1 MNLHFT
7 NRETE
12 AWRSGS
18 LICLRDIDMPG
29 DRRGELTGE
38 KTCWPR
44 HTASCFPNPHLLWAL
59 ASPTVKPG
67 GSVQFSSVAQS
78 CPTLYDPMDC
88 SRLGFPVHCQL
99 LEFTQTHVHR
109 VGNGDLGSIPGLGR
123 SPGGGDSNPRQYSS
137 LENPHRQRSLVG
149 SSPWGRKED
158 MTKQLS
164 TAQRKH
170 CTL

>member
-1 MNLHFT
+1 MRQTFLAKEIGHGT
-7 NRETE
+7 PAWGCWSGAEDACEVSHGPCSPADLGSPVSVKDSLCRGREH
-12 AWRSGS
+12 
-18 LICLRDIDMPG
+18 M
-29 DRRGELTGE
+29 
-38 KTCWPR
+38 
-44 HTASCFPNPHLLWAL
+44 WA
-59 ASPTVKPG
+59 
-67 GSVQFSSVAQS
+67 VQFSSVAQS
-78 CPTLYDPMDC
+78 CPFLWDSMDC
-88 SRLGFPVHCQL
+88 STPGLPVHCQL

>member
-1 MNLHFT
+1 MRTPPLTCPSGLCEQAAVFAPIPLYLHFT

-109 VGNGDLGSIPGLGR
+109 VGDAIQPSHPL
-123 SPGGGDSNPRQYSS
+123 
-137 LENPHRQRSLVG
+137 
-149 SSPWGRKED
+149 SSPSPPPFN
-158 MTKQLS
+158 LS
-164 TAQRKH
+164 QH
-170 CTL
+170 QGLYQ